1 MRYCLNCTGTRFL
14 LVCYTAGF
22 SVLTQ
27 RSSPQRKEWGSIS
40 SKRLLGGWMDSVSK
54 FSQGLQ
60 KGASPNDQLDQ
71 LCHLN
76 FILLLLFYSYC
87 KFSGVEPWY
96 NSLKIRDYSQTS
108 ISFYPWGGDY
118 WLLNKSCL
126 HFVTGC
132 FIGGHS
138 GAGHLLGG
146 GRGWSGGHFA
156 AESFSN
162 LIGFGGSF
170 SDKTPLNGGYY
181 NKFYASR
188 SKQ

>member
-1 MRYCLNCTGTRFL
+1 MRYCLNYCGTRFL
-14 LVCYTAGF
+14 FKSATQPFLVSLRNA
-22 SVLTQ
+22 
-27 RSSPQRKEWGSIS
+27 PPHKEKKCGSIS
-40 SKRLLGGWMDSVSK
+40 SKRLLGGWMDSVLK
-54 FSQGLQ
+54 FSQGILQ

-76 FILLLLFYSYC
+76 FILLLLLLFYSYC

-108 ISFYPWGGDY
+108 ISFYPWGRDY

-138 GAGHLLGG
+138 GAGHLLWGG
-146 GRGWSGGHFA
+146 GGDGQAVILLQSHFQIWLVLGGHFP
-156 AESFSN
+156 
-162 LIGFGGSF
+162 I
-170 SDKTPLNGGYY
+170 
-181 NKFYASR
+181 R
-188 SKQ
+188 HH